1 MTTIETTRVQEI
13 TVDSARETTVT
24 TEMETETA
32 ADSAREGR
40 RAARDS
46 SVPTEMERVPQDLQD
61 RMTDPGL

>member
-24 TEMETETA
+24 IEMETA
-32 ADSAREGR
+32 ADSAREDR

-46 SVPTEMERVPQDLQD
+46 SAPTEMERVPQYLQD

>member
-24 TEMETETA
+24 IEMETA
-32 ADSAREGR
+32 ADSAREDR

-46 SVPTEMERVPQDLQD
+46 SAPTEMERVPQDLQD

>member
-24 TEMETETA
+24 TEMETA
-32 ADSAREGR
+32 ADSAREDR

-46 SVPTEMERVPQDLQD
+46 SAPTEMERVPQDLQD

>member
-32 ADSAREGR
+32 ADSAREDR

-46 SVPTEMERVPQDLQD
+46 SAPTEMERVPQDLQD